1 MLSVPIPFS
10 QTQTGFISTKWHKRE
25 PISREETILLY
36 KRFEESL
43 VLSQGLANMEEMD
56 SMQWQKIATEDLRQG
71 GSLRVELK
79 SPELLTGKGIPIVFI

>member
-1 MLSVPIPFS
+1 M
-10 QTQTGFISTKWHKRE
+10 
-25 PISREETILLY
+25 
-36 KRFEESL
+36 
-43 VLSQGLANMEEMD
+43 LSQGLANMEEMD